1 MHCFAC
7 TSRASSERTL
17 SELAR
22 IQTGHAT
29 ALKPTHKA
37 GRRGG
42 ESIARQRW
50 CVILKI
56 TVCARRDG
64 AVVVAVGSLVV
75 WRGRVRVECLRRDGG
90 RV

>member
-1 MHCFAC
+1 MQQVHGFAC
-7 TSRASSERTL
+7 VRLSRSGRSPP
-17 SELAR
+17 ELAR
-22 IQTGHAT
+22 IQIGHAT

-56 TVCARRDG
+56 IV
-64 AVVVAVGSLVV
+64 
-75 WRGRVRVECLRRDGG
+75 
-90 RV
+90 